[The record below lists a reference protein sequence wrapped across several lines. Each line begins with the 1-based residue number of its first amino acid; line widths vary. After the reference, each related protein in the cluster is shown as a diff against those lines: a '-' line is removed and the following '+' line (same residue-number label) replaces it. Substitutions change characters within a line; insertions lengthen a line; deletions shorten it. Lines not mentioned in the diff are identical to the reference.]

1 MMVRILSF
9 LVGCIRNKESAAKII
24 ALVLVLGLCAALWVQ
39 TQRIA
44 SLQAENA
51 AQAQSIEQLNKF
63 NEQMN
68 KQLKAEQQA
77 VIEQQRL
84 TIELREKA
92 EQVQNEVK
100 SHLLQ
105 EPCATT
111 TLPRAVINSLERLQ

>member
-24 ALVLVLGLCAALWVQ
+24 ALVLALCLCAALWVQ
-39 TQRIA
+39 TQRIG

-84 TIELREKA
+84 TIELKEKA

-105 EPCATT
+105 EPCATVP
-111 TLPRAVINSLERLQ
+111 LPRAVIHSLERLQ